1 MIKGFPNDTPP
12 SCCQFR
18 GGNESIIAGML
29 IFANHYFVK
38 KKRCTAFKSQIKTL
52 TIGSQYISRDIS
64 FRSISYPLSLSS
76 ISSISGIAEIPP
88 RRSTHRLATALP
100 TLPN

>member
-1 MIKGFPNDTPP
+1 MCPNGYTTKPQRVAALWVL
-12 SCCQFR
+12 CY
-18 GGNESIIAGML
+18 L
-29 IFANHYFVK
+29 H
-38 KKRCTAFKSQIKTL
+38 L
-52 TIGSQYISRDIS
+52 TNPRLVADYLLYL
-64 FRSISYPLSLSS
+64 FFYPLSLSS

>member
-1 MIKGFPNDTPP
+1 MIKGVQAVTQHPP
-12 SCCQFR
+12 RELPLS
-18 GGNESIIAGML
+18 GGL
-29 IFANHYFVK
+29 
-38 KKRCTAFKSQIKTL
+38 CLSQIANLRLVTDYL
-52 TIGSQYISRDIS
+52 LYL
-64 FRSISYPLSLSS
+64 ISYPLSLSS

>member
-1 MIKGFPNDTPP
+1 MCPNGYTTKPQRVAALWGFVLFTFDQSKA
-12 SCCQFR
+12 SCR
-18 GGNESIIAGML
+18 L
-29 IFANHYFVK
+29 L
-38 KKRCTAFKSQIKTL
+38 TL
-52 TIGSQYISRDIS
+52 L
-64 FRSISYPLSLSS
+64 FFYPLSLSS